1 MSSTPFSRTL
11 RSLDAD
17 GFGPSLVATILAM
30 LLLLSWGAWFF
41 LAKIPLTEVSQEIE
55 FTQSETIIASY
66 PPKAMSRFQE
76 GQNAYIRL
84 EGLWPET
91 VSAMVMQ
98 VNYEKGRVELFAE
111 EDLYFVDGVQ
121 EQIEHVEIAVENV
134 SPATLV
140 MRASG
145 LFESSPSLSTR

>member
-17 GFGPSLVATILAM
+17 GFGPSLVAIILAM
-30 LLLLSWGAWFF
+30 LLLLSWGMWFF
-41 LAKIPLTEVSQEIE
+41 LAKIPLTEVSQDIE
-55 FTQSETIIASY
+55 MTQNETIIASY
-66 PPKAMSRFQE
+66 SPKAMSRFQE

-91 VSAMVMQ
+91 ISAMVMKVDYDKSQ
-98 VNYEKGRVELFAE
+98 VELFAE
-111 EDLYFVDGVQ
+111 EDLYFVDGLQ
-121 EQIEHVEIAVENV
+121 EKVEHVEVAVENV

-145 LFESSPSLSTR
+145 LLEPSAIPSTR

>member
-17 GFGPSLVATILAM
+17 GFGPSLVAIILAM
-30 LLLLSWGAWFF
+30 LLLLSWGIWFF
-41 LAKIPLTEVSQEIE
+41 LAKIPLTEVSQSVQI
-55 FTQSETIIASY
+55 TQSETIIATYS
-66 PPKAMSRFQE
+66 PNVMARLQE
-76 GQNAYIRL
+76 GQDAYVRL
-84 EGLWPET
+84 EGLWPKT
-91 VSAMVMQ
+91 VSAIVMN
-98 VNYEKGRVELFAE
+98 VNYEKGQVELFAE

-121 EQIEHVEIAVENV
+121 EQVEHVEIEVENV

-145 LFESSPSLSTR
+145 LFEPSTVPSTR

>member
-17 GFGPSLVATILAM
+17 GFGPSLVAIILAM
-30 LLLLSWGAWFF
+30 LLLLGWGMWFF
-41 LAKIPLTEVSQEIE
+41 FANIPLTEATQNVEI
-55 FTQSETIIASY
+55 TKNETIIAIYS
-66 PPKAMSRFQE
+66 PKAMTHLQQ
-76 GQNAYIRL
+76 GQDAYVRL

-91 VSAMVMQ
+91 LPAIVMD
-98 VNYEKGRVELFAE
+98 VNYETGRVELFAE
-111 EDLYFVDGVQ
+111 QDLSYVDGIR
-121 EQIEHVEIAVENV
+121 EQVDHVEIEVEEV

-145 LFESSPSLSTR
+145 LFEREEITQ

>member
-1 MSSTPFSRTL
+1 MSATPFSRTL

-17 GFGPSLVATILAM
+17 GFGPSLVAIILAM
-30 LLLLSWGAWFF
+30 LLLLLWGMWFF
-41 LAKIPLTEVSQEIE
+41 LAKIPLTEVSQSVQM
-55 FTQSETIIASY
+55 TQSETIIATYS
-66 PPKAMSRFQE
+66 PNVVTHLQE
-76 GQNAYIRL
+76 GQDAYVRL

-91 VSAMVMQ
+91 VSAIVMN
-98 VNYEKGRVELFAE
+98 VNYEKGQVELFAE

-121 EQIEHVEIAVENV
+121 EQVEYVEIEVEKI

-145 LFESSPSLSTR
+145 LFEPSTVSSTR